1 MTHSRM
7 MQSLATC
14 FLSTLPSPPPPPPR
28 FPWPPL
34 LLGLFIPRFSPGPMN
49 RGTEGVWVTRT
60 LATRALAARCYRR
73 ICIIAAAV
81 VYFRRAHLV
90 GLYSGGRR
98 QRLASLPS
106 TFPPNGCLLVLVPTV
121 HALCV
126 STLVGRRKAADW
138 A

>member
-1 MTHSRM
+1 
-7 MQSLATC
+7 
-14 FLSTLPSPPPPPPR
+14 
-28 FPWPPL
+28 
-34 LLGLFIPRFSPGPMN
+34 MN

-138 A
+138 AWHQHLRSSSAAAAQRSQSWLSPQFGR